1 MLELYLERRAL
12 YKDNVVVSEKMKIDI
27 ELISLWLLHRIEIP
41 KLKNTEDLKKFITG
55 VNLLIEPVSGGV
67 YGPVG
72 FFYDNDLT
80 PIEPKGSIIIS
91 TKNQENLD
99 LLIDKYNI
107 WDDNQPSGNKRLRE
121 ILQEEKKEV
130 LNTNSYSSYSADKNN
145 INGSFTFSNLY
156 VDYLVPFLS
165 LHHID
170 KQGKSQID
178 WYDLKT
184 KEKIEILDDIDDY
197 WCFSN

>member
-12 YKDNVVVSEKMKIDI
+12 YKDKEVVSEKMKIDI

-41 KLKNTEDLKKFITG
+41 KLKNTEDLKKFITD

-99 LLIDKYNI
+99 LHIDKYNM
-107 WDDNQPSGNKRLRE
+107 WDDNQPLGNKRLRE
-121 ILQEEKKEV
+121 IFQEEKKK
-130 LNTNSYSSYSADKNN
+130 Y
-145 INGSFTFSNLY
+145 
-156 VDYLVPFLS
+156 
-165 LHHID
+165 
-170 KQGKSQID
+170 
-178 WYDLKT
+178 
-184 KEKIEILDDIDDY
+184 
-197 WCFSN
+197 

>member
-12 YKDNVVVSEKMKIDI
+12 YKDKEVVSEKMKIDI

-72 FFYDNDLT
+72 FFYNNDLT
-80 PIEPKGSIIIS
+80 PIESKGSIIIS

-99 LLIDKYNI
+99 LHIDKYNM
-107 WDDNQPSGNKRLRE
+107 WDDNQPLGNKRLRE

>member
-170 KQGKSQID
+170 NQGKSQID